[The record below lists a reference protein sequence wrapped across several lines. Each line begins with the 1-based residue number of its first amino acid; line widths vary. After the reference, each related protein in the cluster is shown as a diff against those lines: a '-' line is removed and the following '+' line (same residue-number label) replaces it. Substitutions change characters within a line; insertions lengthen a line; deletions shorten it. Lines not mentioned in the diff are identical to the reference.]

1 MAEFPSELKYSKDHE
16 WAKVE
21 GDKVT
26 IGITSF
32 ATESL
37 GDVVYVE
44 LPEVGAAVTAGQP
57 FGVVESTKAV
67 SELFAPISGKV
78 VERNDALTS
87 APEAVN
93 NDPWGAGWMI
103 RVEPTNRAELDALLD
118 AAAYAKL
125 VEEQS

>member
-67 SELFAPISGKV
+67 SELFSPVSGKV
-78 VERNDALTS
+78 VERNDAVIDS
-87 APEAVN
+87 PETVN
-93 NDPWGAGWMI
+93 NDPYAAGWMI
-103 RVEPTNRAELDALLD
+103 RVELSNPDELASLLD
-118 AAAYAKL
+118 ASAYGKF
-125 VEEQS
+125 VEEQG